1 MERLTPFIG
10 EWDLETSLAAPGS
23 VRATTT
29 FEWALDGK
37 FLLERGEIDP
47 PVAPNSLSVIAQDG
61 DGFRQH
67 YFDSRGVV
75 RIYRMTFDG
84 RTWTLQRDAPDF
96 TPLAFAQRYIG
107 VLTEDGPRIDGRWES
122 RPPDAADWEHD
133 FDLNYVRR
141 R

>member
-1 MERLTPFIG
+1 MEELTPFIG
-10 EWDLETSLAAPGS
+10 EWDMETSLAAPGS

-29 FEWALDGK
+29 FEWALGGR
-37 FLLERGEIDP
+37 FLIERGEIDP

-61 DGFRQH
+61 DGFTQH

-75 RIYRMTFDG
+75 RVYRMTFDG

-96 TPLAFAQRYIG
+96 TPLNFAQRYVG
-107 VLTEDGPRIDGRWES
+107 VLSDDGSRIDGRWES
-122 RPPDAADWEHD
+122 RPPDATEWEHD
-133 FDLNYVRR
+133 FDLSYVRR